1 MRLRVSGDKPE
12 IRQQYI
18 PAMWPKL
25 VKPLIDIGSVSI
37 CKATT
42 QESEESDDVYRVA
55 WMKSLRLWIAITSP
69 KRSGTQ

>member
-25 VKPLIDIGSVSI
+25 VKPLIDIGSVSVI
-37 CKATT
+37 YAIMK
-42 QESEESDDVYRVA
+42 ESERSDDVHRVA
-55 WMKSLRLWIAITSP
+55 WMKS
-69 KRSGTQ
+69 